1 MEALHLLS
9 RSKHLGHWKRK
20 IIITGLPIVKPKKE
34 NGGVCHL
41 HKDFVKKLSLEFNTQ
56 SVCRITNRENSG
68 FPPPRT
74 RTTNSFVWEIKVRSL
89 SVKIPTYC
97 TITLNFNLICT
108 SYIYLDHTHKS
119 PCTFI
124 TLNVYQMNVP
134 VRVYNV
140 SPCTCK
146 EHHTISSSSQA
157 CVRPLLGKAHGMQ

>member
-97 TITLNFNLICT
+97 TIALNFNLICI
-108 SYIYLDHTHKS
+108 SNERS
-119 PCTFI
+119 
-124 TLNVYQMNVP
+124 
-134 VRVYNV
+134 
-140 SPCTCK
+140 CK

-157 CVRPLLGKAHGMQ
+157 CVRPLLGGKAHGMQ